1 MDRVGNIKNKVVDYQ
16 TAVRRINAWRLKGYK
31 VVFTNGCFDIL
42 HLGHVSYLSKA
53 SSLGNKMILAVNTD
67 DSVRRLGKGEDRPI
81 NDEVS
86 RALVL
91 AGLGFVDLVVLFN
104 EDTPLEIIDIVNPDI
119 LVKGGDYNADQ
130 TNKQAFD
137 YIVGSDLVRKRG
149 GKVVTIPLVDGFS
162 TTSILGKLK
171 KT

>member
-1 MDRVGNIKNKVVDYQ
+1 MDRVGNIKNKVVDHQ
-16 TAVRRINAWRLKGYK
+16 TAVRRINTWRLKGYK

-42 HLGHVSYLSKA
+42 HLGHVSYLSQA

-130 TNKQAFD
+130 TNKQALD

-162 TTSILGKLK
+162 TTSILDKLK

>member
-1 MDRVGNIKNKVVDYQ
+1 MDRVGNIKNKVVDHQ
-16 TAVRRINAWRLKGYK
+16 TAVRRINTWRLKGYK

-42 HLGHVSYLSKA
+42 HLGHVSYLSQA

-104 EDTPLEIIDIVNPDI
+104 EDTPLEIIDIFNPDI

-130 TNKQAFD
+130 TNKQALD

-162 TTSILGKLK
+162 TTSILDKLK

>member
-1 MDRVGNIKNKVVDYQ
+1 MDRVGNIKNKVVGHQ

-42 HLGHVSYLSKA
+42 HLGHVSYLSQA

-130 TNKQAFD
+130 TNKQALD

-162 TTSILGKLK
+162 TTSILDKLK

>member
-1 MDRVGNIKNKVVDYQ
+1 MDRVGNIKNKVVDHQ

-42 HLGHVSYLSKA
+42 HLGHVSYLSQA

-162 TTSILGKLK
+162 TTSILDKLK

>member
-1 MDRVGNIKNKVVDYQ
+1 MDRVGNIKNKVVDHQ

-42 HLGHVSYLSKA
+42 HLGHVSYLSQA

-67 DSVRRLGKGEDRPI
+67 DSVRRLGKGKDRPL

-130 TNKQAFD
+130 TNKQALD

-162 TTSILGKLK
+162 TTSILDKLK

>member
-1 MDRVGNIKNKVVDYQ
+1 MDRVGNIKNKVVDHQ

-42 HLGHVSYLSKA
+42 HLGHVSYLSQA

-67 DSVRRLGKGEDRPI
+67 DSVRRLGKGEDRPL

-162 TTSILGKLK
+162 TTSILDKLK